1 MAKPLVVIT
10 GPTAAGK
17 TGLSVKL
24 AKKINGEIISADSMQ
39 VYTGMDIGTA
49 KITKEEMCGIPH
61 HMIDIL
67 DPAEEFNVALFKKY
81 AGSYIDEITARGHI
95 PIIVGGTGFYIRSV
109 LYDTEFTSCDTD
121 YELRQKLF
129 DYAKENG
136 NDALF
141 AKLLE
146 IDPVSAETIHANN
159 VKRVVRAI
167 EYHTLTGE
175 RISEHNARERMKS
188 SPYDFA
194 YFVIN
199 MDRKVL
205 YERIDRRVDT
215 MIDDGLVD
223 EVKELTKKGLTK
235 DMVSMKGLGYKEIIE
250 YFEGALTLDE
260 SINLIKKETR
270 HFAKRQLTWFR
281 REKDVIW
288 LDKSKKDDDILIDEI
303 LQVLKNKGIME

>member
-1 MAKPLVVIT
+1 
-10 GPTAAGK
+10 
-17 TGLSVKL
+17 
-24 AKKINGEIISADSMQ
+24 
-39 VYTGMDIGTA
+39 
-49 KITKEEMCGIPH
+49 
-61 HMIDIL
+61 MIDIME
-67 DPAEEFNVALFKKY
+67 PAEEFNVALFKKY
-81 AGSYIDEITARGHI
+81 AVSYINEITARGHI

-109 LYDTEFTSCDTD
+109 IYDTEFTSCDTD

-136 NDALF
+136 NDALH

-146 IDPVSAETIHANN
+146 VDPVSAEAIHANN

-175 RISEHNARERMKS
+175 CISEHNTRESMKS
-188 SPYDFA
+188 SPYNFA

-199 MDRKVL
+199 MARKEL
-205 YERIDRRVDT
+205 YDRIDRRVDI
-215 MIDDGLVD
+215 MINDGLVD

-260 SINLIKKETR
+260 SIELIKKETR

-288 LDKSKKDDDILIDEI
+288 LDKSSKDEDALTDEI
-303 LQVLKNKGIME
+303 IQTLKRKGIME

>member
-95 PIIVGGTGFYIRSV
+95 PIIVGGTGFYIRPV

-199 MDRKVL
+199 MDRKEL

-281 REKDVIW
+281 SEKDVIW

-303 LQVLKNKGIME
+303 LQVLKYKGIME

>member
-1 MAKPLVVIT
+1 MAKPLVIIT

-49 KITKEEMCGIPH
+49 KITKKEMCGIPH
-61 HMIDIL
+61 HMIDIIE
-67 DPAEEFNVALFKKY
+67 PAEEFNVALFKKY
-81 AGSYIDEITARGHI
+81 AASYIDEITSRGHI

-129 DYAKENG
+129 DYAKKNG

-199 MDRKVL
+199 MDRKEL

-215 MIDDGLVD
+215 MINDGLVD
-223 EVKELTKKGLTK
+223 EVKELTKKGLSK
-235 DMVSMKGLGYKEIIE
+235 NMVSMKGLGYKEIIE

>member
-1 MAKPLVVIT
+1 MTLNS
-10 GPTAAGK
+10 
-17 TGLSVKL
+17 L
-24 AKKINGEIISADSMQ
+24 
-39 VYTGMDIGTA
+39 
-49 KITKEEMCGIPH
+49 H
-61 HMIDIL
+61 
-67 DPAEEFNVALFKKY
+67 
-81 AGSYIDEITARGHI
+81 
-95 PIIVGGTGFYIRSV
+95 
-109 LYDTEFTSCDTD
+109 TD

-129 DYAKENG
+129 DYAKKNG

-199 MDRKVL
+199 MDRKEL

-215 MIDDGLVD
+215 MINDGLVD
-223 EVKELTKKGLTK
+223 EVKELTKKGLSK
-235 DMVSMKGLGYKEIIE
+235 NMVSMKGLGYKEIIE

>member
-1 MAKPLVVIT
+1 MAKPLVIIT

-49 KITKEEMCGIPH
+49 KISKEEMCGIPH
-61 HMIDIL
+61 HMIDIME
-67 DPAEEFNVALFKKY
+67 PAEEFNVALFKKH
-81 AGSYIDEITARGHI
+81 AVSYINEITARGHI

-136 NDALF
+136 NDALH

-146 IDPVSAETIHANN
+146 VDPVSAEAIHANN

-175 RISEHNARERMKS
+175 CISEHNTRESMKS
-188 SPYDFA
+188 SPYNFA

-199 MDRKVL
+199 MDRKEL
-205 YERIDRRVDT
+205 YDRIDRRVDI
-215 MIDDGLVD
+215 MINNGLVD

-260 SINLIKKETR
+260 SIELIKKETR

-288 LDKSKKDDDILIDEI
+288 LDKSSKDEDALTDEI
-303 LQVLKNKGIME
+303 IQTLKRKGIME

>member
-1 MAKPLVVIT
+1 MAKPLVIIT

-49 KITKEEMCGIPH
+49 KITKKEMCGIPH
-61 HMIDIL
+61 HMIDIIE
-67 DPAEEFNVALFKKY
+67 PAEEFNVALFKKY
-81 AGSYIDEITARGHI
+81 AASYIDEITSRGHI

-109 LYDTEFTSCDTD
+109 LY
-121 YELRQKLF
+121 ELRQKLF
-129 DYAKENG
+129 DYAKKNG

-199 MDRKVL
+199 MDRKEL

-215 MIDDGLVD
+215 MINDGLVD
-223 EVKELTKKGLTK
+223 EVKELTKKGLSK
-235 DMVSMKGLGYKEIIE
+235 NMVSMKGLGYKEIIE